1 MRMQQL
7 KLMAAA
13 LIVAAP
19 LTQAAALDAGKSQ
32 INFTM
37 KQLNVPVNGS
47 FKKFSGNVVLDLKKP
62 EAGKADITIDTAS
75 ISLPTAEA
83 VGEAK
88 KADWF
93 NVAKFPTARFVSSSI
108 KPLGGGKLQV
118 TGKLTIKG
126 NTRDVTA
133 PFSAR
138 QEGGLT
144 VVEGVLPVSRLAYKI
159 GEGDWADT
167 GTVADEVQIKFKVA
181 IPASK

>member
-1 MRMQQL
+1 MRL
-7 KLMAAA
+7 IPAA
-13 LIVAAP
+13 LLLVAPLLQAAP
-19 LTQAAALDAGKSQ
+19 LDTGKSQ
-32 INFTM
+32 INFSM
-37 KQLNVPVNGS
+37 KQLNVPVTGS
-47 FKKFSGNVVLDLKKP
+47 FKKFSGTVVLDLKKP
-62 EAGKADITIDTAS
+62 ETGKADISIDTAS

-93 NVAKFPTARFVSSSI
+93 NVAKFPSARFVSSSI
-108 KPLGGGKLQV
+108 KNLGGGKLQV
-118 TGKLTIKG
+118 AGKLTIKG

-133 PFSAR
+133 PFVAR
-138 QEGGLT
+138 QEGALT

-181 IPASK
+181 IPAGK

>member
-1 MRMQQL
+1 MHSVTRRDSASGAQ
-7 KLMAAA
+7 ARSVSPSVRR
-13 LIVAAP
+13 VAASTDSP
-19 LTQAAALDAGKSQ
+19 PA
-32 INFTM
+32 
-37 KQLNVPVNGS
+37 PVAS
-47 FKKFSGNVVLDLKKP
+47 PRPSRTS
-62 EAGKADITIDTAS
+62 ISIDTAS

-93 NVAKFPTARFVSSSI
+93 NVAKFPSARFVSSSI
-108 KPLGGGKLQV
+108 KNLGGGKLQV
-118 TGKLTIKG
+118 AGKLTIKG

-133 PFSAR
+133 PFTAR
-138 QEGGLT
+138 QEGALT

-181 IPASK
+181 IPAGK